1 MSSSAVQVIEV
12 SEIVAN
18 SVTNATKAC
27 IRRILET
34 TSLRHGFDLEAE
46 LQALGLDSLL
56 LVKKPMGKKS
66 VEKVEKVEK
75 VVVVKSKCPMP
86 FTGDIV
92 DGCCGGLT
100 YNRGLFTQCLKKC
113 MGSGKFCEKCQS
125 EADKNASGQP
135 DCGTVCE
142 RLITGLY
149 AFKDPKGRSP
159 EPYSKVLE
167 KMEISQET
175 ALEEAGKLNLRI
187 QDEHFSFTGEKKAGG
202 GRGRPKKAVAV
213 AIEGDNACDMFANII
228 PDKPIEVVEE
238 VVEVVDKAPS
248 KGLSEEE
255 KAKKKEALLEQRA
268 LQKAELEKKKAQ
280 EKEAEKAK
288 KEAEKEAEK
297 AKKEA
302 EKEAEKAKK
311 EAEKEAE
318 KAKKEAEKKAKKEAE
333 KKAKKEA
340 EKKAKKVVAVVPEP
354 APEPVAVVPVVA
366 PVAAPVPAP
375 AQVKVSR
382 IQVNGKTYLK
392 TSENVL
398 YDADTKEEVGIWD
411 PETKTMKDLP
421 DDEESEC
428 SSDSEEEEE
437 EEYEN

>member
-1 MSSSAVQVIEV
+1 MSSAVQFNVEV

-18 SVTNATKAC
+18 SVANATKEC

-66 VEKVEKVEK
+66 ADKVEKVEK
-75 VVVVKSKCPMP
+75 EKKSKPVVHKSKCPMP
-86 FTGDIV
+86 FTGEV
-92 DGCCGGLT
+92 VEGCCGGLT
-100 YNRGLFTQCLKKC
+100 YNRGLFTQCLKKH
-113 MGSGKFCEKCQS
+113 MDSGRFCEKCQS

-135 DCGTVCE
+135 DCGTFAD

-159 EPYSKVLE
+159 EPYIKVLE
-167 KMEISQET
+167 KMKMSPDT
-175 ALEEAGKLNLRI
+175 ALEEAGKLDIRI
-187 QDEHFSFTGEKKAGG
+187 QSEHFTFTGEKKAGG

-213 AIEGDNACDMFANII
+213 AIEGDNATDLFANIT
-228 PDKPIEVVEE
+228 PDKPIEEVVVEE
-238 VVEVVDKAPS
+238 VVVEKAPS

-268 LQKAELEKKKAQ
+268 LQKAELDKKKAQ

-288 KEAEKEAEK
+288 KEAEKEAK
-297 AKKEA
+297 KSKKET
-302 EKEAEKAKK
+302 KK
-311 EAEKEAE
+311 PN
-318 KAKKEAEKKAKKEAE
+318 
-333 KKAKKEA
+333 
-340 EKKAKKVVAVVPEP
+340 VVAEPVVVPVPEP
-354 APEPVAVVPVVA
+354 VVVTEPEPVVVK
-366 PVAAPVPAP
+366 
-375 AQVKVSR
+375 KVTR
-382 IQVNGKTYLK
+382 IQVNGKSYLK
-392 TSENVL
+392 SSENVL
-398 YDADTKEEVGIWD
+398 YDPATKEEVGIWD

-421 DDEESEC
+421 EAEEDEDEVV
-428 SSDSEEEEE
+428 SDKDEDEDEDKEEDE

>member
-1 MSSSAVQVIEV
+1 MVIVDCTTLLSKPAKAMSSEVQFNVEV

-18 SVTNATKAC
+18 SVANATKEC

-66 VEKVEKVEK
+66 VDKVEKVEK
-75 VVVVKSKCPMP
+75 EKKSKPVVYKSKCPMP
-86 FTGDIV
+86 FTGAIA

-100 YNRGLFTQCLKKC
+100 YNRGLFTQCLKKY
-113 MGSGKFCEKCQS
+113 MDSGRFCEKCQS
-125 EADKNASGQP
+125 EADKNASGIP
-135 DCGTVCE
+135 DCGTFAD

-159 EPYSKVLE
+159 EPYIKVLE
-167 KMEISQET
+167 KMKMSPET
-175 ALEEAGKLNLRI
+175 ALEEAGKLNIRI
-187 QDEHFSFTGEKKAGG
+187 QPEHFTFTGEKKAGG

-213 AIEGDNACDMFANII
+213 AIEGDNAVDLFANIT
-228 PDKPIEVVEE
+228 PDKPIEEVVVEE
-238 VVEVVDKAPS
+238 VVVEKAPS

-268 LQKAELEKKKAQ
+268 LQKAELDKKKAQ

-288 KEAEKEAEK
+288 KEAEKEA
-297 AKKEA
+297 
-302 EKEAEKAKK
+302 
-311 EAEKEAE
+311 
-318 KAKKEAEKKAKKEAE
+318 KKAKKPN
-333 KKAKKEA
+333 
-340 EKKAKKVVAVVPEP
+340 VVAVEPVVVPEP
-354 APEPVAVVPVVA
+354 EPETEPVVVK
-366 PVAAPVPAP
+366 
-375 AQVKVSR
+375 KVTR
-382 IQVNGKTYLK
+382 IQVNGKAYLK
-392 TSENVL
+392 SSENVL
-398 YDADTKEEVGIWD
+398 YDTVTKTEVGIWD

-421 DDEESEC
+421 EAEEDEDEVVSDKDEDEEE
-428 SSDSEEEEE
+428 DE

>member
-1 MSSSAVQVIEV
+1 MSSAVQFNVEV

-18 SVTNATKAC
+18 SVANATKEC

-66 VEKVEKVEK
+66 ADKVEKVEK
-75 VVVVKSKCPMP
+75 EKKSKPVVHKSKCPMP
-86 FTGDIV
+86 FTGEV
-92 DGCCGGLT
+92 VEGCCGGLT
-100 YNRGLFTQCLKKC
+100 YNRGLFTQCLKKH
-113 MGSGKFCEKCQS
+113 MDSGRFCEKCQS

-135 DCGTVCE
+135 DCGTFAD

-159 EPYSKVLE
+159 EPYIKVLE
-167 KMEISQET
+167 KMKMSPDT
-175 ALEEAGKLNLRI
+175 ALEEAGKLDIRI
-187 QDEHFSFTGEKKAGG
+187 QSEHFTFTGEKKAGG

-213 AIEGDNACDMFANII
+213 AIEGDNATDLFANIT
-228 PDKPIEVVEE
+228 PDKPIEEVVVEE
-238 VVEVVDKAPS
+238 VVVEKAPS

-268 LQKAELEKKKAQ
+268 LQKAELDKKKAQ

-302 EKEAEKAKK
+302 EKEAKK
-311 EAEKEAE
+311 AEKEAE
-318 KAKKEAEKKAKKEAE
+318 KAKKEAEKEAKKS
-333 KKAKKEA
+333 KKET
-340 EKKAKKVVAVVPEP
+340 KKPNVVAEPVVVPVPEP
-354 APEPVAVVPVVA
+354 VVVTEPEPVVVK
-366 PVAAPVPAP
+366 
-375 AQVKVSR
+375 KVTR
-382 IQVNGKTYLK
+382 IQVNGKSYLK
-392 TSENVL
+392 SSENVL
-398 YDADTKEEVGIWD
+398 YDPATKEEVGIWD

-421 DDEESEC
+421 EAEEDEDEVV
-428 SSDSEEEEE
+428 SDKDEDEDEDKEEDE

>member
-1 MSSSAVQVIEV
+1 MSSAVQFNVEV

-18 SVTNATKAC
+18 SVANATKEC

-66 VEKVEKVEK
+66 VEKVEKEK
-75 VVVVKSKCPMP
+75 KSKPVVHKSKCPIP
-86 FTGDIV
+86 FTGEIV
-92 DGCCGGLT
+92 NGCCGGLA
-100 YNRGLFTQCLKKC
+100 YNRGLFTQCLKKH
-113 MGSGKFCEKCQS
+113 MDSGKFCEKCQS
-125 EADKNASGQP
+125 EADKNASGIP
-135 DCGTVCE
+135 DCGTVAE

-159 EPYSKVLE
+159 EPYSKILE
-167 KMEISQET
+167 KMEMSAET
-175 ALEEAGKLNLRI
+175 ALEEAGKLNIRI
-187 QDEHFSFTGEKKAGG
+187 QPEHFTFTGEKKAGG

-213 AIEGDNACDMFANII
+213 AIEGDNAVDLFANIT
-228 PDKPIEVVEE
+228 PDKPIEEVVVEE
-238 VVEVVDKAPS
+238 VVVEKAPS

-268 LQKAELEKKKAQ
+268 LQKAELDKKKAQEKEADKAKKAQ

-288 KEAEKEAEK
+288 KEAEK
-297 AKKEA
+297 AK
-302 EKEAEKAKK
+302 KEAEKAKK

-318 KAKKEAEKKAKKEAE
+318 KEAKKEAEKEAKKT
-333 KKAKKEA
+333 KKET
-340 EKKAKKVVAVVPEP
+340 KKPNVVAVVPEP
-354 APEPVAVVPVVA
+354 DPVV
-366 PVAAPVPAP
+366 VADTV
-375 AQVKVSR
+375 VKVTK
-382 IQVNGKTYLK
+382 IQVNGKAYLK
-392 TSENVL
+392 SSNNVL
-398 YDADTKEEVGIWD
+398 YDPETKTEVGIWD

-421 DDEESEC
+421 ETDEEDEVV
-428 SSDSEEEEE
+428 SDKEDEEDEEDE

>member
-66 VEKVEKVEK
+66 VEKVEKKVEK
-75 VVVVKSKCPMP
+75 VKSKCPMP
-86 FTGDIV
+86 FTGEIV

-125 EADKNASGQP
+125 EADKNASGIP
-135 DCGTVCE
+135 DCGTVAE

-175 ALEEAGKLNLRI
+175 ALEEAGKLNIRI

-238 VVEVVDKAPS
+238 VVEVVEVVDKAPS

-288 KEAEKEAEK
+288 KEAEKAQEK

-302 EKEAEKAKK
+302 EKAQEKAKKEAEKAQEKAKKEAEKAKK
-311 EAEKEAE
+311 EAEK
-318 KAKKEAEKKAKKEAE
+318 AKKTT
-333 KKAKKEA
+333 
-340 EKKAKKVVAVVPEP
+340 KVVAVVPEP
-354 APEPVAVVPVVA
+354 VAAPAPA
-366 PVAAPVPAP
+366 PVAAPEPV
-375 AQVKVSR
+375 VKVSR

-392 TSENVL
+392 SSENVL
-398 YDADTKEEVGIWD
+398 YDADSKEEVGIWD

-421 DDEESEC
+421 EDDEESEC
-428 SSDSEEEEE
+428 SEEEEEE